1 MSSLIDIK
9 VIGCG
14 GGGVNAVD
22 GMINAGLSG
31 VEFIAINTDAQ
42 ALMPS
47 LADVKVD
54 IGRDRT
60 NGLGAGANPEIGRLS
75 AKDSVNEINE
85 VVSGADVV
93 FVTAGM
99 GGGTGTGSAPIVA
112 NCAKKAGAL
121 TVGVVTTPFA
131 FEGSKRMTNA
141 LEGINNFSK
150 EVDTLIVVPNE
161 NLISMLDPEISM
173 EDAFKEADGVL
184 LKAVAAISDLVTTP
198 GQINIDFADIKRVM
212 KDAGSAFMGIG
223 YADGEN
229 RAEIAG
235 NEAITSPILDVDLN
249 GATGVLIS
257 IASSGQIKLQ
267 EVNKIA
273 SLVSDKAHKNAD
285 IIFGTLL
292 DQDLED
298 GILVTVIA
306 TGFKKEINE

>member
-22 GMINAGLSG
+22 GMIKAGLSG
-31 VEFIAINTDAQ
+31 VEFVAINTDAQ
-42 ALMPS
+42 ALLPS
-47 LADVKVD
+47 LADVKID

-60 NGLGAGANPEIGRLS
+60 KGLGAGANPEIGRLS

-112 NCAKKAGAL
+112 NCSKKSGAL

-131 FEGSKRMTNA
+131 FEGKKRMINA

-161 NLISMLDPEISM
+161 NLISMLHSEISM
-173 EDAFKEADGVL
+173 EDAFKEADTIL
-184 LKAVAAISDLVTTP
+184 LKAIAAISDLVTTP

-229 RAEIAG
+229 RAEVAG

-257 IASSGQIKLQ
+257 IASSGNIKMS
-267 EVNKIA
+267 EVNTIA
-273 SLVSDKAHKNAD
+273 SLVSEKAHEDAD
-285 IIFGTLL
+285 IIFGTTL
-292 DQDLED
+292 DESLED
-298 GILVTVIA
+298 GILVTVVA
-306 TGFKKEINE
+306 TGFNKDA

>member
-1 MSSLIDIK
+1 MSNLIDIK

-14 GGGVNAVD
+14 GGGVNVVD
-22 GMINAGLSG
+22 SMILQGLSG
-31 VEFIAINTDAQ
+31 VEFIAVNTDIQ

-60 NGLGAGANPEIGRLS
+60 SGLGAGADPNIGRLS
-75 AKDSVNEINE
+75 AEDSISEISE
-85 VVSGADVV
+85 VLEGADVV

-121 TVGVVTTPFA
+121 TVGVVTTPFG
-131 FEGSKRMTNA
+131 FEGKRRMNNA
-141 LEGINNFSK
+141 LEGIANFSK

-161 NLISMLDPEISM
+161 NLLSMLDKNISM
-173 EDAFKEADGVL
+173 EDAFKEADNVL
-184 LKAVAAISDLVTTP
+184 LKAVAGISDLITTP

-223 YADGEN
+223 YAEGKN
-229 RAEIAG
+229 RAKVAG
-235 NEAITSPILDVDLN
+235 SNAITSPILDVDLN

-257 IASSGQIKLQ
+257 IASSGDIKMS
-267 EVNKIA
+267 EINMIA
-273 SLVSDKAHKNAD
+273 SLVSGKAHEDAD
-285 IIFGTLL
+285 IIFGTVL
-292 DQDLED
+292 DPDLED

-306 TGFKKEINE
+306 TGFNK

>member
-14 GGGVNAVD
+14 GGGTNAVD
-22 GMINAGLSG
+22 SMILSGLSG
-31 VEFIAINTDAQ
+31 VEFIAVNTDVQ

-47 LADVKVD
+47 LADVKID

-60 NGLGAGANPEIGRLS
+60 GGLGAGADPNIGRLS
-75 AKDSVNEINE
+75 AKDSINEISE

-112 NCAKKAGAL
+112 GCAKKAGAL

-131 FEGSKRMTNA
+131 FEGKKRMINA
-141 LEGINNFSK
+141 LEGINNFSR
-150 EVDTLIVVPNE
+150 EVDTLIVVPNN
-161 NLISMLDPEISM
+161 NLISMLDPDISM
-173 EDAFKEADGVL
+173 EDAFKESDSIL
-184 LKAVAAISDLVTTP
+184 LKAIAAISDLVTTP

-212 KDAGSAFMGIG
+212 KNAGAAFMGIG

-229 RAEIAG
+229 RAELAG
-235 NEAITSPILDVDLN
+235 NKAITSPILDIDLN

-257 IASSGQIKLQ
+257 IASSGDIKMS
-267 EVNKIA
+267 EVNMIA
-273 SLVSDKAHKNAD
+273 SLVSEKAHEDAD
-285 IIFGTLL
+285 IIFGTVL
-292 DQDLED
+292 DPDLEN

-306 TGFKKEINE
+306 TGFINE

>member
-1 MSSLIDIK
+1 MSNLIDIK

-22 GMINAGLSG
+22 GMIRSGLSG

-42 ALMPS
+42 ALLPS

-60 NGLGAGANPEIGRLS
+60 KGLGAGANPEIGRLS

-85 VVSGADVV
+85 VVSEADVV

-131 FEGSKRMTNA
+131 FEGKKRMVNA

-161 NLISMLDPEISM
+161 NLISMLDSDISM
-173 EDAFKEADGVL
+173 EDAFKEADNIL
-184 LKAVAAISDLVTTP
+184 LKAIAAISDLVTTP

-229 RAEIAG
+229 RAEVAG
-235 NEAITSPILDVDLN
+235 NEAITSPILDIDLN

-257 IASSGQIKLQ
+257 IASSGDIKMS
-267 EVNKIA
+267 EVNMIA
-273 SLVSDKAHKNAD
+273 SLVSEKAHEDAD
-285 IIFGTLL
+285 IIFGTTI
-292 DQDLED
+292 DENLEN
-298 GILVTVIA
+298 GILVTVVA
-306 TGFKKEINE
+306 TGFNKSE

>member
-1 MSSLIDIK
+1 MSKLIDIK

-22 GMINAGLSG
+22 GMVRSGLSG
-31 VEFIAINTDAQ
+31 VEFIAINTDQQ
-42 ALMPS
+42 ALLPS

-60 NGLGAGANPEIGRLS
+60 QGLGAGANPEVGRLS
-75 AKDSVNEINE
+75 AKDSVSEINE
-85 VVSGADVV
+85 VVSGADVI

-131 FEGSKRMTNA
+131 FEGKKRMINA

-161 NLISMLDPEISM
+161 NLISMLDPDISM
-173 EDAFKEADGVL
+173 EDAFKEADNVL

-223 YADGEN
+223 YASGED
-229 RAEIAG
+229 RAEVAG
-235 NEAITSPILDVDLN
+235 NEAITSPILDIDLN

-257 IASSGQIKLQ
+257 IASSGDIKMS
-267 EVNKIA
+267 EVNMIA
-273 SLVSDKAHKNAD
+273 SLVSKKAHEDAD
-285 IIFGTLL
+285 IIFGTTI
-292 DQDLED
+292 DENLED
-298 GILVTVIA
+298 GILVTVVA
-306 TGFKKEINE
+306 TGFNK

>member
-1 MSSLIDIK
+1 VSSLIDIK
-9 VIGCG
+9 VVGCG
-14 GGGVNAVD
+14 GGGINAVD
-22 GMINAGLSG
+22 SMILSGLSG
-31 VEFIAINTDAQ
+31 VEFIAVNTDVQ

-47 LADVKVD
+47 LADVKID

-60 NGLGAGANPEIGRLS
+60 GGLGAGADPNIGRLS
-75 AKDSVNEINE
+75 AKDSINEISE
-85 VVSGADVV
+85 VVTGADVV

-121 TVGVVTTPFA
+121 TVGVVTTPFG
-131 FEGSKRMTNA
+131 FEGKKRMNNA

-150 EVDTLIVVPNE
+150 EVDTLIVIPNE
-161 NLISMLDPEISM
+161 NLISMLDPDISM
-173 EDAFKEADGVL
+173 EEAFKEADNVL
-184 LKAVAAISDLVTTP
+184 LKAVAGVSDLITTP

-212 KDAGSAFMGIG
+212 KNAGAAFMGIG
-223 YADGEN
+223 YADGED

-235 NEAITSPILDVDLN
+235 SKAITSPILDVNLN

-257 IASSGQIKLQ
+257 IASSGQIKMQ

-273 SLVSDKAHKNAD
+273 SLVSEKAHEDAD
-285 IIFGTLL
+285 IIFGTVL
-292 DQDLED
+292 DEDLED

-306 TGFKKEINE
+306 TGFINE

>member
-1 MSSLIDIK
+1 MSSSIDIK

-14 GGGVNAVD
+14 GGGTNAVD
-22 GMINAGLSG
+22 SMILQGLSG
-31 VEFIAINTDAQ
+31 VEFIAVNTDIQ

-47 LADVKVD
+47 LADVKID

-60 NGLGAGANPEIGRLS
+60 NGLGAGANPNIGRLS
-75 AKDSVNEINE
+75 AKDSISEISE

-112 NCAKKAGAL
+112 GCAKKAGAL
-121 TVGVVTTPFA
+121 TVGVVTTPFG
-131 FEGSKRMTNA
+131 FEGKKRMNNA
-141 LEGINNFSK
+141 LEGINSFSK
-150 EVDTLIVVPNE
+150 EVDTLIVIPNE

-173 EDAFKEADGVL
+173 QDAFKEADNVL
-184 LKAVAAISDLVTTP
+184 LKAIAGISDLITTP

-223 YADGEN
+223 YADGED
-229 RAEIAG
+229 RAEVAG
-235 NEAITSPILDVDLN
+235 NQAITSPILNVDLN

-257 IASSGQIKLQ
+257 IASSGDIKMSEINL
-267 EVNKIA
+267 IA
-273 SLVSDKAHKNAD
+273 SLVSEKAHEDAD
-285 IIFGTLL
+285 IIFGTVL
-292 DQDLED
+292 DEDLED

-306 TGFKKEINE
+306 TGFNNE

>member
-31 VEFIAINTDAQ
+31 VEFIAVNTDAQ
-42 ALMPS
+42 ALLPS

-60 NGLGAGANPEIGRLS
+60 KGLGAGANPEIGRLS

-85 VVSGADVV
+85 VVSGSDVV

-173 EDAFKEADGVL
+173 EDAFKEADRVL

-223 YADGEN
+223 YATGED

-273 SLVSDKAHKNAD
+273 SLVSDKAHKDAD
-285 IIFGTLL
+285 IIFGTVL

-306 TGFKKEINE
+306 TGFNNG

>member
-1 MSSLIDIK
+1 MNSLIDIK

-60 NGLGAGANPEIGRLS
+60 KGLGAGANPEIGRLS

-161 NLISMLDPEISM
+161 NLISMLDPEVSM
-173 EDAFKEADGVL
+173 EEAFKEADNVL

-273 SLVSDKAHKNAD
+273 SLVSDKAHKDAD
-285 IIFGTLL
+285 IIFGTVL

-306 TGFKKEINE
+306 TGFKKEVDE

>member
-9 VIGCG
+9 VVGCG
-14 GGGVNAVD
+14 GGGINAVD
-22 GMINAGLSG
+22 SMILSGLSG
-31 VEFIAINTDAQ
+31 VEFIAVNTDVQ

-47 LADVKVD
+47 LADVKID

-60 NGLGAGANPEIGRLS
+60 GGLGAGADPNIGRLS
-75 AKDSVNEINE
+75 AKDSINEISE
-85 VVSGADVV
+85 VVTGADVV

-121 TVGVVTTPFA
+121 TVGVVTTPFG
-131 FEGSKRMTNA
+131 FEGKKRMNNA

-150 EVDTLIVVPNE
+150 EVDTLIVIPNE
-161 NLISMLDPEISM
+161 NLISMLDPDISM
-173 EDAFKEADGVL
+173 EEAFKEADDVL
-184 LKAVAAISDLVTTP
+184 LKAVAGVSDLITTP

-212 KDAGSAFMGIG
+212 KNAGAAFMGIG
-223 YADGEN
+223 YADGED

-235 NEAITSPILDVDLN
+235 SKAITSPILDVNLN

-257 IASSGQIKLQ
+257 IASSGQIKMQ

-273 SLVSDKAHKNAD
+273 SLVSEKAHEDAD
-285 IIFGTLL
+285 IIFGTVL
-292 DQDLED
+292 DEDLED

-306 TGFKKEINE
+306 TGFINE

>member
-31 VEFIAINTDAQ
+31 VEFIAVNTDAQ
-42 ALMPS
+42 ALLPS

-60 NGLGAGANPEIGRLS
+60 KGLGAGANPEIGRLS
-75 AKDSVNEINE
+75 AKDSINEINE

-131 FEGSKRMTNA
+131 FEGGKRMTNA

-173 EDAFKEADGVL
+173 EDAFKEADRVL

-212 KDAGSAFMGIG
+212 KNAGPAFMGIG

-273 SLVSDKAHKNAD
+273 SLVSDKAHKDAD
-285 IIFGTLL
+285 IIFGTVL

-306 TGFKKEINE
+306 TGFNNG

>member
-1 MSSLIDIK
+1 MSNLIDIK

-14 GGGVNAVD
+14 GGGANVVD
-22 GMINAGLSG
+22 SMILQGLSG
-31 VEFIAINTDAQ
+31 VEFIAVNTDIQ

-47 LADVKVD
+47 LADVKID

-60 NGLGAGANPEIGRLS
+60 GGLGAGADPNIGRLS
-75 AKDSVNEINE
+75 AEDSIDEISE

-112 NCAKKAGAL
+112 GCAKSSGAL

-131 FEGSKRMTNA
+131 FEGKKRMINA
-141 LEGINNFSK
+141 LEGIANFSK

-161 NLISMLDPEISM
+161 NLLLMLDKNISM
-173 EDAFKEADGVL
+173 EDAFKEADNVL
-184 LKAVAAISDLVTTP
+184 LKAVAGISDLITTP

-223 YADGEN
+223 YAKGKD
-229 RAEIAG
+229 RAKIAG
-235 NEAITSPILDVDLN
+235 KNAITSPILDVDLN

-257 IASSGQIKLQ
+257 IASSGDIKMS
-267 EVNKIA
+267 EINMIA
-273 SLVSDKAHKNAD
+273 SLVSGKAHEDAD
-285 IIFGTLL
+285 IIFGTVL
-292 DQDLED
+292 DPDLED

-306 TGFKKEINE
+306 TGFYK

>member
-1 MSSLIDIK
+1 MSNLIDIK

-60 NGLGAGANPEIGRLS
+60 KGLGAGANPEIGRLS
-75 AKDSVNEINE
+75 AKDSVVEINE

-161 NLISMLDPEISM
+161 NLISMLDPEVSM
-173 EDAFKEADGVL
+173 EEAFKEADNVL

-273 SLVSDKAHKNAD
+273 SLVSDKAHKDAD
-285 IIFGTLL
+285 IIFGTVL

-306 TGFKKEINE
+306 TGFNK

>member
-1 MSSLIDIK
+1 MSNLIDIK

-14 GGGVNAVD
+14 GGGTNVVD
-22 GMINAGLSG
+22 SMILQGLSG
-31 VEFIAINTDAQ
+31 VEFIAVNTDIQ

-47 LADVKVD
+47 LADVKID

-60 NGLGAGANPEIGRLS
+60 GGLGAGADPSIGRLS
-75 AKDSVNEINE
+75 AEDSIDEISE

-112 NCAKKAGAL
+112 GCAKSSGAL

-131 FEGSKRMTNA
+131 FEGKKRMINA
-141 LEGINNFSK
+141 LEGIANFSK

-161 NLISMLDPEISM
+161 NLLSMLDKNISM
-173 EDAFKEADGVL
+173 EDAFKEADNVL
-184 LKAVAAISDLVTTP
+184 LKAVAGISDLITTP

-223 YADGEN
+223 YAKGKD
-229 RAEIAG
+229 RAKIAG
-235 NEAITSPILDVDLN
+235 KNAITSPILDVDLN

-257 IASSGQIKLQ
+257 IASSGDIKMS
-267 EVNKIA
+267 EINMIA
-273 SLVSDKAHKNAD
+273 SLVSGKAHEDAD
-285 IIFGTLL
+285 IIFGTVL
-292 DQDLED
+292 DPDLED

-306 TGFKKEINE
+306 TGFNK

>member
-1 MSSLIDIK
+1 MSNLIDIR

-22 GMINAGLSG
+22 GMIKSGLSG
-31 VEFIAINTDAQ
+31 VEFIAINTDVQ

-60 NGLGAGANPEIGRLS
+60 NGLGAGADPNIGRLS
-75 AKDSVNEINE
+75 AKDSIHEISE

-112 NCAKKAGAL
+112 GAAKKAGAL
-121 TVGVVTTPFA
+121 TVGIVTTPFG
-131 FEGSKRMTNA
+131 FEGKKRMINA
-141 LEGINNFSK
+141 LEGINSFSK
-150 EVDTLIVVPNE
+150 EVDTLIVVPNQ
-161 NLISMLDPEISM
+161 NLISMLDSDISM
-173 EDAFKEADGVL
+173 EDAFKESDNIL
-184 LKAVAAISDLVTTP
+184 LKAIAAVSDLVTTP

-223 YADGEN
+223 YASGDN
-229 RAEIAG
+229 RAAIAG

-257 IASSGQIKLQ
+257 IASSGDVKMS
-267 EVNKIA
+267 EVSMIA
-273 SLVSDKAHKNAD
+273 SLVSEKAHEDAD
-285 IIFGTLL
+285 IIFGTVL
-292 DQDLED
+292 DTDLED

-306 TGFKKEINE
+306 TGFVNE

>member
-9 VIGCG
+9 VVGCG
-14 GGGVNAVD
+14 GGGINAVD
-22 GMINAGLSG
+22 SMILSGLSG
-31 VEFIAINTDAQ
+31 VEFIAVNTDVQ

-47 LADVKVD
+47 LADVKID

-60 NGLGAGANPEIGRLS
+60 GGLGAGADPNIGRLS
-75 AKDSVNEINE
+75 AKDSINEISE
-85 VVSGADVV
+85 VVTGADVV

-121 TVGVVTTPFA
+121 TVGVVTTPFG
-131 FEGSKRMTNA
+131 FEGKKRMNNA

-150 EVDTLIVVPNE
+150 EVDTLIVIPNE
-161 NLISMLDPEISM
+161 NLISMLDPDISM
-173 EDAFKEADGVL
+173 EEAFKEADDVL
-184 LKAVAAISDLVTTP
+184 LKAVAGVSDLITTP

-212 KDAGSAFMGIG
+212 KNAGAAFMGIG
-223 YADGEN
+223 YADGED

-235 NEAITSPILDVDLN
+235 NKAITSPILDVNLN

-257 IASSGQIKLQ
+257 IASSGQIKMQ

-273 SLVSDKAHKNAD
+273 SLVSEKAHEDAD
-285 IIFGTLL
+285 IIFGTVL
-292 DQDLED
+292 DEDLED

-306 TGFKKEINE
+306 TGFINE